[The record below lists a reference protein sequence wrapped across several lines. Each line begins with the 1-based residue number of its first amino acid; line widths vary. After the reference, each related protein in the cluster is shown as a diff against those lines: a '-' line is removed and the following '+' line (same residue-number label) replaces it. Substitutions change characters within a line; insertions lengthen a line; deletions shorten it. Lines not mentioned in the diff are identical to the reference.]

1 MDQLVVKL
9 SVILT
14 SRLTVKISVI
24 DWLTIKQT
32 LINLSVVKITVV
44 DVTCNKIIHIVEK
57 DCLFDLFVGKFALWS
72 GVPSLICYHYLIVVE
87 KDFPYRY
94 FGRDRLPIF
103 TFRFIWKIPFY
114 VLLAVYISVAVNT
127 LHIDSSPKSRL
138 PNHIYILVSNI
149 ITLTDLW

>member
-1 MDQLVVKL
+1 MAIGLLILIQWCKDYSSLFVGSKLLILLLRAFKITFVDQLVVKL

-57 DCLFDLFVGKFALWS
+57 DCLFDLFVGKFAL
-72 GVPSLICYHYLIVVE
+72 
-87 KDFPYRY
+87 
-94 FGRDRLPIF
+94 
-103 TFRFIWKIPFY
+103 
-114 VLLAVYISVAVNT
+114 
-127 LHIDSSPKSRL
+127 
-138 PNHIYILVSNI
+138 
-149 ITLTDLW
+149 